1 MSNFKCPTCGI
12 TNIDC
17 GEAGYKTDREIEL
30 EKKLDIVVKALEEIK
45 NAYIDLTTQDEYG
58 SYYIDEAKL
67 FVDIVGKI
75 IKELKEID

>member
-1 MSNFKCPTCGI
+1 MN
-12 TNIDC
+12 
-17 GEAGYKTDREIEL
+17 KTEREIKL

>member
-1 MSNFKCPTCGI
+1 MMN
-12 TNIDC
+12 
-17 GEAGYKTDREIEL
+17 KTDKEIEL

-67 FVDIVGKI
+67 FVEIVGKT
-75 IKELKEID
+75 IKDFDKNKIDKQD